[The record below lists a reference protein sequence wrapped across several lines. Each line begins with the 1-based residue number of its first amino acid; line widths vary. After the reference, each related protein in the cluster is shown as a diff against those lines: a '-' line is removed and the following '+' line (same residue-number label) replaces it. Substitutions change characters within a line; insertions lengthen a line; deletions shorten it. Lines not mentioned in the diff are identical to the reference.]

1 MFVINKRRFSLI
13 LICFILGILVCS
25 YNDNKVNEKT
35 NASIET
41 TSTPV
46 SGKVIILDAGHRNSR
61 WRCSK

>member
-61 WRCSK
+61 